1 MLRVLSSRKRC
12 TMYKTLTL
20 EKNPRIASYAIPME
34 TWILAI
40 LLIGLA
46 LVDRFLGNDQMH
58 VIVDVVVIPTFVV
71 NVLEFVIPFMRPNSI
86 LGGAQIKAAVLAG
99 AALLAWL
106 V

>member
-1 MLRVLSSRKRC
+1 
-12 TMYKTLTL
+12 MYKTLTL

-34 TWILAI
+34 TWVLSA

-46 LVDRFLGNDQMH
+46 IADRFLDNDQMH
-58 VIVDVVVIPTFVV
+58 VVVDVVIIPTFVV
-71 NVLEFVIPFMRPNSI
+71 NALEFVIPFIRPNSI
-86 LGGAQIKAAVLAG
+86 LGGAQLKAAVLAG